1 MLRPLFENFPTELK
15 QHNQWVVWKGGK
27 APYNPTLPNTTAS
40 VKDPLSWGAFDQAEA
55 AYSEGGWL
63 GIGFVLTG
71 NGIAGV
77 DLDNCVVDGMLSP
90 DAIQFLKDIDAAY
103 IEFSPSGNGVH
114 ALGFAKNLDKGV
126 NSQLDG
132 LSVELYTSKRYL
144 TVTGHVI
151 KNEPFRELKGFQ
163 DLAIKIRPQS
173 TEDTNSHS
181 LVASVPSVSSV
192 SDGLNFPEWTAPN
205 PIDKRNKAIFKLARW
220 LKGTEPEATRERQ
233 YEVLR
238 AWHSKHH
245 GVIGTKDFDESWV
258 DFRNAWHNVE
268 KPYGMIL
275 NQCLLNLPPAPEIPA
290 LRLFGPKAVY
300 LIQICIALQAHHGD
314 KAFFLSARM
323 AADLIG
329 GHFTAASSLLRTF
342 VNEGWLDEVSKGAGS
357 IASRYKCTL
366 TIMVTLPLR
375 GLL

>member
-1 MLRPLFENFPTELK
+1 MLKPIFENISLELK
-15 QHNQWVVWKGGK
+15 RYDQWVVWKDGK
-27 APYNPTLPNTTAS
+27 VPYDPTRLNTKGNVADNST
-40 VKDPLSWGAFDQAEA
+40 WGSFSQAEA
-55 AYSEGGWL
+55 AYREGGWL

-71 NGIAGV
+71 NGIAGIDV
-77 DLDNCVVDGMLSP
+77 DGCVVDGKPKTEAMKLLA
-90 DAIQFLKDIDAAY
+90 DLGATY
-103 IEFSPSGNGVH
+103 IEYSPSRNGLR
-114 ALGFAKNLDKGV
+114 AFGLAKNLDKGV
-126 NSQLDG
+126 NGQLDG
-132 LSVELYTSKRYL
+132 LSVELYTSGRYL

-151 KNEPFRELKGFQ
+151 KNEPFQELIEYQ
-163 DLAIKIRPQS
+163 DLAKKIRSRS

-181 LVASVPSVSSV
+181 FVASVPSVSSV

-205 PIDKRNKAIFKLARW
+205 SIDKRNKAIFKLARW

-233 YEVLR
+233 YEILR

-258 DFRNAWHNVE
+258 DFRNAWHNVD

-290 LRLFGPKAVY
+290 LLLFGPKAVY